1 MNSEVGL
8 RLTELL
14 LAAIPVN
21 AEDNNEM
28 KKYCNIALELVDNAQ
43 RYSNTG
49 NILFDLHITNESLQ
63 LRLENMASPDDAARL
78 KEYAEAIGTLSRAE
92 MDEAYKRQLLNP
104 AFGYRGGAGLG
115 ILQIGR
121 KGIDR
126 FEVQITNVD
135 EENWLCTCLVEKK
148 LNNKKRP

>member
-14 LAAIPVN
+14 LASIPLN
-21 AEDNNEM
+21 AADNSEL

-49 NILFDLHITNESLQ
+49 NILFDATLSEDVLR
-63 LRLENMASPDDAARL
+63 LRLENIATETDASRL
-78 KEYAEAIGTLSRAE
+78 KEYAGAIGTMTRAE
-92 MDEAYKRQLLNP
+92 MEEAYKRQMLNP
-104 AFGYRGGAGLG
+104 AFGHKGGAGLG

-126 FEVQITNVD
+126 FDVNVTRID
-135 EENWLCTCLVEKK
+135 DQNWLCITVVEKK
-148 LNNKKRP
+148 LKSK